1 MLSHVIPPPRGY
13 TKVSNGLVRQSRLG
27 SDAKILVMYVQGLPE
42 DDRDKALSE
51 HARDLHFTGRRYQK
65 AKTELVASGY
75 LHEKRETVAGG
86 RWRTVQ
92 VFSNFPL
99 TDDQAARLRAGVPAD
114 GYELVSTGPVPTAHF
129 PTVGAPSGPVVGG
142 LLPADEE
149 LGKNESHPP
158 TEAGSG
164 VGERGGPEGPGG
176 PEDLQGPED
185 LERAEDLE
193 GAEGEVSEEASE
205 GLLEEPSEGPE
216 VAIAERVLLSLR
228 HEQRQL
234 HLGVREARTLAGL
247 AAEWLRRGVT
257 AADLRRALCSGLPVE
272 GVRTAVGFL
281 AHRLREKL
289 PAVPESV
296 PAPEP
301 TPPPPALIAC
311 AGPGEEHVFRPHVP
325 WATTCGPCHREEQ
338 RAFWA
343 DAQAR
348 ADAAPEPP
356 PWRERFAAVAEGG
369 AVSDADADA
378 DADAE
383 GGASVTRSRS
393 QVEAV

>member
-42 DDRDKALSE
+42 GDRDKALSE
-51 HARDLHFTGRRYQK
+51 HARDLHMTGRRYQK

-164 VGERGGPEGPGG
+164 DGGQDGQEEPEGPEG
-176 PEDLQGPED
+176 
-185 LERAEDLE
+185 LE
-193 GAEGEVSEEASE
+193 GVASEEASE
-205 GLLEEPSEGPE
+205 GLVEEPSGGPE
-216 VAIAERVLLSLR
+216 VAVAERVLLSLR

-257 AADLRRALCSGLPVE
+257 AADLRRALCAGLPAE

-289 PAVPESV
+289 PAAPEAV
-296 PAPEP
+296 PAPQP
-301 TPPPPALIAC
+301 PPPPPALITC
-311 AGPGEEHVFRPHVP
+311 AGPGEEHMFRPHVP

-356 PWRERFAAVAEGG
+356 PWRERFAAVAGGG
-369 AVSDADADA
+369 AVSGADG
-378 DADAE
+378 E
-383 GGASVTRSRS
+383 GGAPGGS
-393 QVEAV
+393 AP

>member
-51 HARDLHFTGRRYQK
+51 HARALHFTGRRYQK

-75 LHEKRETVAGG
+75 VHEKRETVAGG

-92 VFSNFPL
+92 VFSNVPL
-99 TDDQAARLRAGVPAD
+99 TDDQAARLRAGGPAD
-114 GYELVSTGPVPTAHF
+114 GYELVSTAPAPSARF
-129 PTVGAPSGPVVGG
+129 PTVGAPGGRVVGG

-158 TEAGSG
+158 TEASG
-164 VGERGGPEGPGG
+164 DEREGLEEASGESADEPSDEPSDEPPEGPPEG
-176 PEDLQGPED
+176 PSDES
-185 LERAEDLE
+185 
-193 GAEGEVSEEASE
+193 SEEPPA
-205 GLLEEPSEGPE
+205 GPE
-216 VAIAERVLLSLR
+216 VAVAERVLLSLR

-234 HLGVREARTLAGL
+234 HLGVREARTLTGL

-257 AADLRRALCSGLPVE
+257 AGDLRRALCSGLPVE
-272 GVRTAVGFL
+272 GVRSAVGFL

-289 PAVPESV
+289 PAAPESV
-296 PAPEP
+296 PAPQP
-301 TPPPPALIAC
+301 PPPPPALIAC
-311 AGPGEEHVFRPHVP
+311 AGPGEEHMFRPHVP

-356 PWRERFAAVAEGG
+356 PWRERFAAVAADG
-369 AVSDADADA
+369 AVSDT
-378 DADAE
+378 DAE
-383 GGASVTRSRS
+383 VGAPGRS
-393 QVEAV
+393 AP

>member
-13 TKVSNGLVRQSRLG
+13 TKVSNALVRQSRLG

-42 DDRDKALSE
+42 GDRDKALSE

-114 GYELVSTGPVPTAHF
+114 GYERVSTGPVPTARF
-129 PTVGAPSGPVVGG
+129 PTVGAPSGPAVGG

-149 LGKNESHPP
+149 LGKNASHPP
-158 TEAGSG
+158 TEAGAE
-164 VGERGGPEGPGG
+164 VGERGGPEEPERPEG
-176 PEDLQGPED
+176 PE
-185 LERAEDLE
+185 R
-193 GAEGEVSEEASE
+193 EVSEEPSE
-205 GLLEEPSEGPE
+205 ALLEEPSDGPTDGPE
-216 VAIAERVLLSLR
+216 VAVAERVLLSLR

-257 AADLRRALCSGLPVE
+257 AADLRRALCGGLPAE

-289 PAVPESV
+289 PAAPESV

-311 AGPGEEHVFRPHVP
+311 TGPGEEHMFRPHVP

-348 ADAAPEPP
+348 AEAAPEPP

-369 AVSDADADA
+369 AVSGADG
-378 DADAE
+378 E
-383 GGASVTRSRS
+383 GEGAPPFRG
-393 QVEAV
+393 

>member
-13 TKVSNGLVRQSRLG
+13 TKVPNGLVRQSRLG

-42 DDRDKALSE
+42 GDRDKALSE
-51 HARDLHFTGRRYQK
+51 HGRALHITGRRYQK
-65 AKTELVASGY
+65 AKAELVASGY

-158 TEAGSG
+158 TEAGSD
-164 VGERGGPEGPGG
+164 EPEGLEGAYGESSGEPTEQPREESSGKSSEEPTEECPGG
-176 PEDLQGPED
+176 PE
-185 LERAEDLE
+185 
-193 GAEGEVSEEASE
+193 
-205 GLLEEPSEGPE
+205 
-216 VAIAERVLLSLR
+216 VAVAERVLLSLR

-257 AADLRRALCSGLPVE
+257 AADLRRALCGGLPAE
-272 GVRTAVGFL
+272 GVRSAVGFL

-289 PAVPESV
+289 PAAPESA

-301 TPPPPALIAC
+301 PPPPPALIAC
-311 AGPGEEHVFRPHVP
+311 AGPGEEHMFRPHVP

-343 DAQAR
+343 EVQAR
-348 ADAAPEPP
+348 ADAGPEPP
-356 PWRERFAAVAEGG
+356 PWRERFAAVAAEG
-369 AVSDADADA
+369 AVSDADAEA
-378 DADAE
+378 
-383 GGASVTRSRS
+383 GAP
-393 QVEAV
+393 

>member
-13 TKVSNGLVRQSRLG
+13 TKVPNGLVRQSRLG

-42 DDRDKALSE
+42 GDRDKALSE

-164 VGERGGPEGPGG
+164 DGEQDGQEEPEGPGG
-176 PEDLQGPED
+176 
-185 LERAEDLE
+185 LE
-193 GAEGEVSEEASE
+193 GAASEEASE
-205 GLLEEPSEGPE
+205 GLLEEPSDGPE
-216 VAIAERVLLSLR
+216 VAVAERVLLSLR

-289 PAVPESV
+289 PAAPESV
-296 PAPEP
+296 PAPQP
-301 TPPPPALIAC
+301 PPPPPALIAC
-311 AGPGEEHVFRPHVP
+311 AGPGEEHMFRPHVP

-343 DAQAR
+343 DALAR

-369 AVSDADADA
+369 AVSDTQTEVGAPRGLPLGRH
-378 DADAE
+378 
-383 GGASVTRSRS
+383 GGDTNHRRDGVNR
-393 QVEAV
+393 